1 MDSYVIAASSQPG
14 SSGNGGA
21 ILFAAAA
28 LWVVYQ
34 VVAAK
39 VWPFARCG
47 SCDGTGRNSGSNR
60 NRWGTCSKCEGSGKR
75 QRLAVRLFGTRK
87 D

>member
-1 MDSYVIAASSQPG
+1 MHLYAIAASSQPG
-14 SSGNGGA
+14 SSGNGTA
-21 ILFAAAA
+21 ILVAAAG

-47 SCDGTGRNSGSNR
+47 SCDGTGRNNGSNR
-60 NRWGTCSKCEGSGKR
+60 NRWGTCSKCNGSGKR
-75 QRLAVRLFGTRK
+75 QRLAVRLFGSRK
-87 D
+87 N